1 LISSPV
7 REVRLRLAV
16 APLAACVLV
25 AWTAAP
31 VTAPNNSAPGPQ
43 TKLAVAAASTGSWPV
58 YHHDNAHTGYDS
70 TQPAATG
77 AAAGWVSP
85 TLDGQ
90 VYAEPLVFNGI
101 VYTATLQGT
110 VYAINQSDGTIAWSK
125 NVGAPHP
132 VGSGQCGNINP
143 LGILGTPVIDT
154 AANRIYVS
162 EILNVDSAWHVFGID
177 LSSHLVVMDTQIPS
191 GVGTGLDWTIEQQ
204 RGALALGNGYVYV
217 PFGGR
222 IGDCGPYHGW
232 VIGVPTNG
240 STSVTFYESP
250 STAEGIWAPGGV
262 VLDDSTGNAFFATG
276 NAIPCSGAVNSDS
289 VIRTASTLGTA
300 TSFFQPQD
308 WSAHWCGPDLDLGS
322 VSPVLISPSLMF
334 TTGKYGQGFLLNPAN
349 LGGTNGQLFPA
360 ASPYTGA
367 DVCLGVH
374 SNASF
379 GSVAYANGRLY
390 LTCEGNGVVS
400 LSVNTSTPSFSTCDS
415 SCAAAGT
422 WHTSGVGTV
431 GPPIVAGGAVW
442 AVSTSGAGLY
452 GFNAATGAQIFH
464 SAGFGANRF
473 STPSEAGG
481 QIFVGAGNVIRSFNM
496 ATGGCT
502 AVTISASPT
511 TVSSGT
517 HVTATAAATGC
528 ATSPRYEFWLRPA
541 TSPNWQLVQPY
552 GTSATYD
559 WNSTG
564 AAAGTVYLGVHARDA
579 GSVAAYDAVA
589 STPVT
594 VTTPSCASVTIAASP
609 TSVSSGTHVT
619 ATATAT
625 GCTNSPRYE
634 FWLRPATSSNW
645 QLVQAYGT
653 GATYDWNSTGAA
665 AGTVYLGVHARDAN
679 STASYDTVASTP
691 VTVTTPSCASVTVSA
706 SPTTVVH
713 SSSGGTH
720 VTVTATATGCTNSPV
735 YEFWIRPAS
744 TSTWQLV
751 QSYGTSATYDWN
763 STGAAVGT
771 VYLGVHVRDANSTA
785 SYDAVASTPVTV
797 T

>member
-1 LISSPV
+1 M
-7 REVRLRLAV
+7 

-25 AWTAAP
+25 AWMAAP

-300 TSFFQPQD
+300 TSFFQPLD

-322 VSPVLISPSLMF
+322 TAMPRSAPS
-334 TTGKYGQGFLLNPAN
+334 
-349 LGGTNGQLFPA
+349 
-360 ASPYTGA
+360 
-367 DVCLGVH
+367 
-374 SNASF
+374 
-379 GSVAYANGRLY
+379 R
-390 LTCEGNGVVS
+390 
-400 LSVNTSTPSFSTCDS
+400 TP
-415 SCAAAGT
+415 
-422 WHTSGVGTV
+422 
-431 GPPIVAGGAVW
+431 
-442 AVSTSGAGLY
+442 
-452 GFNAATGAQIFH
+452 
-464 SAGFGANRF
+464 
-473 STPSEAGG
+473 
-481 QIFVGAGNVIRSFNM
+481 
-496 ATGGCT
+496 T
-502 AVTISASPT
+502 AV
-511 TVSSGT
+511 
-517 HVTATAAATGC
+517 
-528 ATSPRYEFWLRPA
+528 
-541 TSPNWQLVQPY
+541 
-552 GTSATYD
+552 
-559 WNSTG
+559 
-564 AAAGTVYLGVHARDA
+564 
-579 GSVAAYDAVA
+579 
-589 STPVT
+589 
-594 VTTPSCASVTIAASP
+594 
-609 TSVSSGTHVT
+609 
-619 ATATAT
+619 
-625 GCTNSPRYE
+625 CT
-634 FWLRPATSSNW
+634 
-645 QLVQAYGT
+645 
-653 GATYDWNSTGAA
+653 
-665 AGTVYLGVHARDAN
+665 
-679 STASYDTVASTP
+679 
-691 VTVTTPSCASVTVSA
+691 
-706 SPTTVVH
+706 
-713 SSSGGTH
+713 
-720 VTVTATATGCTNSPV
+720 
-735 YEFWIRPAS
+735 
-744 TSTWQLV
+744 
-751 QSYGTSATYDWN
+751 
-763 STGAAVGT
+763 
-771 VYLGVHVRDANSTA
+771 
-785 SYDAVASTPVTV
+785 
-797 T
+797 